1 MESGLSNDIPKQM
14 QQVRRELVGDV
25 QALAENVQVLTDWRH
40 YVKSHPWLCL
50 GAAAVV
56 GYAIIPKARSAQPLD
71 AAAMKE
77 LLDAA
82 KAHPSAPPKASG
94 GITSVLFG
102 MVTSTL
108 LQAGM
113 GLVTQHLNDFLAPPG
128 ATPSETPSRSSEAFH
143 S

>member
-56 GYAIIPKARSAQPLD
+56 GYVLVPKARSAQPLD

-82 KAHPSAPPKASG
+82 KTHSSAPPKASS
-94 GITSVLFG
+94 GIMSALVG
-102 MVTSTL
+102 MATSTL
-108 LQAGM
+108 FQAGV
-113 GLVTQHLNDFLAPPG
+113 GIISQHLNDFLAPPSG
-128 ATPSETPSRSSEAFH
+128 TPSETPNRSSETFH
-143 S
+143 